1 MQRTC
6 RGGVQCSEASDMS
19 SCTEKQCQ
27 GINAP
32 CPRKDTP
39 CSEGT
44 FCQGGSCV
52 NIAAPDQG
60 TAYNQIGMLNLN

>member
-1 MQRTC
+1 
-6 RGGVQCSEASDMS
+6 MS